1 MLPLRDAADA
11 EKGMAARAERSIEEL
26 EGNPRPEAAALPEAS
41 KEENEYNRLVA
52 ALTSTRG
59 PSGHTSTHQRLGSTT
74 VCICNCGILKY
85 PAES

>member
-1 MLPLRDAADA
+1 
-11 EKGMAARAERSIEEL
+11 MAARAERSIEEL

-52 ALTSTRG
+52 ALASTRG

-85 PAES
+85 PAESRTGTA

>member
-1 MLPLRDAADA
+1 MTASV
-11 EKGMAARAERSIEEL
+11 ERSLEEL
-26 EGNPRPEAAALPEAS
+26 VRNPRPEAAALPEAS

-74 VCICNCGILKY
+74 VCICNCGIINCSD
-85 PAES
+85 ESRTGTA